1 MKINFWGV
9 RGSYPCW
16 GEHCTKIGGQTSC
29 VSATLSNTQESH
41 IIFDMG
47 TGMIILGQQLLDQGL
62 KNITIIVSHFHLD
75 HLMGLAFFKP
85 IWDKETTLTF
95 YSPHLSKGLDLETI
109 LKTKLFCP
117 PLFPIPFQEVPATC
131 HFKTF
136 QTGDSLQLSNETTLK
151 TLDLNH
157 PGCATGYRLEHAN
170 KAFCYITDH
179 EHSKDFKED
188 QMLAFVQKADLMVF
202 DTMYTPEDFKTYAT
216 WGHSSWRCGVEVAQ
230 KANVK
235 RLALFH
241 MSPDYS
247 DEKLLEI
254 EADAQACFS
263 NVFLAR
269 EGSSIDL

>member
-16 GEHCTKIGGQTSC
+16 GKHCTQIGGQTSC
-29 VSATLSNTQESH
+29 VSATLANARHSR

-47 TGMIILGQQLLDQGL
+47 TGMIDLGKELLDQGI
-62 KNITIIVSHFHLD
+62 KHITVIVSHFHLD

-85 IWDKETTLTF
+85 IWDEGTTLTF

-131 HFKTF
+131 VFKTF
-136 QTGDSLQLSNETTLK
+136 QTGDSLNLSKDTTLK
-151 TLDLNH
+151 TLNLNH
-157 PGCATGYRLEHAN
+157 PGCATGYRLEHGN

-179 EHSKDFKED
+179 EHSAEFNED
-188 QMLAFVQKADLMVF
+188 QMLRFVQKADLMVF
-202 DTMYTPEDFKTYAT
+202 DTMFTPEDSKTYVT
-216 WGHSSWRCGVEVAQ
+216 WGHSSWQSAVDVAQ
-230 KANVK
+230 KAAVK

-241 MSPDYS
+241 INPHYD
-247 DEKLLEI
+247 DDKLLKI
-254 EADAQACFS
+254 EKEAQALFPCS
-263 NVFLAR
+263 FLAR